1 MLLFDDSV
9 GWMSL
14 LAAFNEWTK
23 TKMTWKKIITKL
35 AMADGDDKGNK
46 CLFRE
51 KINDHEGQQ
60 DGEMKGNNG
69 KNM

>member
-9 GWMSL
+9 DWMSL

-23 TKMTWKKIITKL
+23 TTMTWKRMITKL
-35 AMADGDDKGNK
+35 AMADSDDKGNK
-46 CLFRE
+46 CQSRE

-60 DGEMKGNNG
+60 DGER
-69 KNM
+69 